1 VLPLKAVLV
10 TIICASLFIFNGR
23 AQEVITGGNME
34 DSTAWNFYWVA
45 NALDTGTWEINHTG
59 DLPAAGDGGCYMVSG
74 GGQSHA
80 TLWQAI
86 EINPGHKYYLTGAF
100 RNASVDSVI
109 NTWVELF
116 ITRIMPTGDMATDIG
131 YRLNTWD
138 KPDTL
143 NFDGT
148 FQDNF
153 ILSKNPTGYIIIP
166 DTVTQTEWYLVLKT
180 GCWNTLG
187 DPDPTFIF
195 LIDELSLMDLG
206 VVPTVL
212 DVAKMV
218 DAPNIADT
226 NDYKVTLTMD
236 WDVDTLYMQFD
247 VNDDSIATTAHTDI
261 WMNDN
266 IEIYLDMTNGK
277 VANWPRTNTWPPAYE
292 GQPGY
297 YQFRIVPGTAWD
309 AYNTAALTTRL
320 VYTETED
327 GYQFMVNI
335 PWDTLSSGFVP
346 ELGTQIG
353 FDILASDNDADPNYR
368 DQVSWNAPYTLIYVD
383 PASWGTL
390 QITPNGFFPVPDSEK
405 PTAPANLAA
414 EVNENDVTL
423 TWDPSTDNIVVH
435 QYIIRQGSDPIDTII
450 AKQTGNTYTI
460 QDLENGD
467 YSFRVKAVDISGNE
481 SAYAPAVDATVNY
494 TSLSEDAFAR
504 LILYPN
510 PARDILNISSGELI
524 ESITITD
531 IAGKEIMKVSINSA
545 NIQLNIE
552 SLSSGVYFIT
562 VNFGDKATVNR
573 IVIE

>member
-1 VLPLKAVLV
+1 
-10 TIICASLFIFNGR
+10 
-23 AQEVITGGNME
+23 ME
-34 DSTAWNFYWVA
+34 DSTAWNFYWVS
-45 NALDTGTWEINHTG
+45 NALDTGTWELNHTG
-59 DLPAAGDGGCYMVSG
+59 DLPAAGAGGCYMVSG

-80 TLWQAI
+80 ILWQPI

-100 RNASVDSVI
+100 KNISVDSVI
-109 NTWVELF
+109 ATWVELF
-116 ITRIMPTGDMATDIG
+116 IARVQPVGNDMSTDIG

-143 NFDGT
+143 DLDGT

-153 ILSKNPTGYIIIP
+153 ILSKNDGYIIIP

-212 DVAKMV
+212 DVAKMI
-218 DAPNIADT
+218 DAPNITDT
-226 NDYKVTLTMD
+226 NDFKVTLAVD

-247 VNDDSIATTAHTDI
+247 VKDDSIATAAATDI
-261 WMNDN
+261 WLNDN

-277 VANWPRTNTWPPAYE
+277 VANWPRDNGWPPAYE
-292 GQPGY
+292 GLPGY
-297 YQFRIVPGTAWD
+297 YQFRIVPGAAWD

-327 GYQFMVNI
+327 GYQFNVNI
-335 PWDTLSSGFVP
+335 PWDTLSSGFVA

-368 DQVSWNAPYTLIYVD
+368 DQVSWNSPYTLIYVD

-390 QITPNGFFPVPDSEK
+390 QITPNGFFPVPDSEN

-414 EVNENDVTL
+414 EVTENDVTL

-435 QYIIRQGSDPIDTII
+435 QYIIRQGSDPIDTIL
-450 AKQTGNTYTI
+450 AKQTGNTYTV
-460 QDLENGD
+460 QDLANGD
-467 YSFRVKAVDISGNE
+467 YSFRLRAVDISGNE
-481 SAYAPAVDATVNY
+481 SAYTPAVDATVDY
-494 TSLSEDAFAR
+494 TSVSEDAVSGLR
-504 LILYPN
+504 LYPN
-510 PARDILNISSGELI
+510 PARSILYISSGELI

-531 IAGKEIMKVSINSA
+531 IVGKEVMKVSINSA

-552 SLSSGVYFIT
+552 SLSSGVYFVT
-562 VNFGDKATVNR
+562 VNFISLFFLNF
-573 IVIE
+573 